1 MSQTKQV
8 KQLDRVIIRFAGDSG
23 DGMQLTGDRFT
34 QESAVFGNDLVTLP
48 NFPAEI
54 RAPQGTLPGVSSFQ
68 VHFADHDILTAGDR
82 PDVLVAMNPAA
93 LKANVGDLPKGAAI
107 IVDSHDFT
115 KRNLDKAGYDVN
127 PLDLLGDANDPLGDF
142 QVHPVDLTGMT
153 VEAVKE
159 FGLSRKDAARAK
171 NMFALGLLSWMYGR
185 PTESTTTFLE
195 NKFKKAP
202 DIRDANITAFKAGW
216 NYGETTE
223 TFVVRYEVKPATLPT
238 GTYRNITGNLA
249 LSYGLIAAGVRSG
262 LPVFL
267 GSYPITPASDILHEL
282 SKHKAFG
289 VTTLQAE
296 DEIAGIGAAIGASF
310 AGSLGVTTTSGP
322 GIALKSEAIGL
333 AVMTEL
339 PLLVIDVQRGGPST
353 GLPTKTEQADL
364 LQAMYGRNGEA
375 PVPIVAPQS
384 PGDCFAA
391 AVEAARIAI
400 TYRTP
405 VMLLSDGYLAN
416 GSEPWLIPDID
427 DLPAIDPD
435 FATALNHVSKK
446 AAAAQEDGSAAEP
459 DEFWPYLRDEETLA
473 RPWAIP
479 GTPGLEH
486 RIGGLEKGDGHGNI
500 AYDPANHDFMVRIR
514 QAKVQAIA
522 KSLPP
527 LEVDDPSGEAK
538 VLVIGWGSTYGP
550 IGAACRRVR
559 RAGYQVAQT
568 HLRHL
573 NPFPDDLGDILKR
586 YDRVLVPEMN
596 LGQLSKMLRAEYL
609 VDAIGYNHVRGLP
622 LKAAELAE
630 AIGQLVGEAEG
641 VDVDLGEHGLNPP
654 ADHEE
659 APLS

>member
-1 MSQTKQV
+1 MSKQV

-68 VHFADHDILTAGDR
+68 VHFADHDILTAGDA

-93 LKANVGDLPKGAAI
+93 LKANLGDLPKGAAI
-107 IVDSHDFT
+107 IVDTHDFT
-115 KRNLDKAGYDVN
+115 GRNLAKAGYDAN
-127 PLDLLGDANDPLGDF
+127 PLDFLGDANDPLGAF
-142 QVHPVDLTGMT
+142 SVFPLDLTGMT

-185 PTESTTTFLE
+185 PIESTITFLS
-195 NKFKKAP
+195 KRFAKVP

-216 NYGETTE
+216 NFGETTE
-223 TFVVRYEVKPATLPT
+223 TFVVQYEIKPAPMSA

-249 LSYGLIAAGVRSG
+249 LSYGLVAAGVRSG
-262 LPVFL
+262 LPIFL

-282 SKHKAFG
+282 SKHKSFG

-296 DEIAGIGAAIGASF
+296 DEIAGVGAAIGASF
-310 AGSLGVTTTSGP
+310 AGHLGVTTTSGP

-364 LQAMYGRNGEA
+364 LQAMFGRNGEA

-384 PGDCFAA
+384 PGDCFDA

-416 GSEPWLIPDID
+416 GSEPWRVPDID
-427 DLPAIDPD
+427 DLPRIDPA
-435 FATALNHVSKK
+435 FATEPNHVVTPAST
-446 AAAAQEDGSAAEP
+446 AEDGTVTAEEK
-459 DEFWPYLRDEETLA
+459 DFWPYLRDEETLA
-473 RPWAIP
+473 RPWAVP

-486 RIGGLEKGDGHGNI
+486 RIGGLEKGEGHGNI
-500 AYDPANHDFMVRIR
+500 SYDPANHDRMVRTR
-514 QAKVQAIA
+514 QAKVDRIA
-522 KSLPP
+522 DSLPP
-527 LEVDDPSGEAK
+527 LEVDDPSGRAK

-550 IGAACRRVR
+550 IGAGCRRVR
-559 RAGYQVAQT
+559 KAGYHVAQV

-573 NPFPDDLGDILKR
+573 NPFPKDLGEILRR
-586 YDRVLVPEMN
+586 YDKVLVPEMN
-596 LGQLSKMLRAEYL
+596 LGQLSLLLRGKYL
-609 VDAIGYNHVRGLP
+609 VDAIGYNQVNGMP
-622 LKAAELAE
+622 IKAAVLAD
-630 AIGQLVGEAEG
+630 AIGALVADAEG
-641 VDVDLGEHGLNPP
+641 IEVDVTPP
-654 ADHEE
+654 SIDME
-659 APLS
+659 ASK

>member
-1 MSQTKQV
+1 VSEQQGKQV

-68 VHFADHDILTAGDR
+68 VHFADHDILTAGDA

-93 LKANVGDLPKGAAI
+93 LKANLGDLPAGATI

-115 KRNLDKAGYDVN
+115 KRNLDKAGYDAN
-127 PLDLLGDANDPLGDF
+127 PLDLLGDANDPLGAF
-142 QVHPVDLTGMT
+142 SVHPVDLTGMT

-185 PTESTTTFLE
+185 PTEPTTTFLT
-195 NKFKKAP
+195 KRFAKVP
-202 DIRDANITAFKAGW
+202 DIRDANIAAFKAGW
-216 NYGETTE
+216 NFGETTE
-223 TFVVRYEVKPATLPT
+223 TFAVQYEVKPAAMPS
-238 GTYRNITGNLA
+238 GRYRNITGNLA
-249 LSYGLIAAGVRSG
+249 LAYGLIAGGVQSG

-289 VTTLQAE
+289 VLTFQAE
-296 DEIAGIGAAIGASF
+296 DEIAGIGSAIGASF
-310 AGSLGVTTTSGP
+310 AGHLGVTTTSGP
-322 GIALKSEAIGL
+322 GVALKSEAIGL

-339 PLLVIDVQRGGPST
+339 PLVVVDVQRGGPST

-391 AVEAARIAI
+391 ALEACRIAV

-416 GSEPWLIPDID
+416 GSEPWRIPEVA

-435 FATALNHVSKK
+435 FATGPNHVSAK
-446 AAAAQEDGSAAEP
+446 AAAAAAESGATAEP
-459 DEFWPYLRDEETLA
+459 DEFWPYLRDAETLA

-479 GTPGLEH
+479 GTAGLEH
-486 RIGGLEKGDGHGNI
+486 RIGGIEKADGTGNI
-500 AYDPANHDFMVRIR
+500 SYDPANHDLMVRTR
-514 QAKVQAIA
+514 QAKVDAIA
-522 KSLPP
+522 KALPP
-527 LEVDDPSGEAK
+527 LEVDDPSQAAK

-550 IGAACRRVR
+550 IGAGVRRVR
-559 RAGYQVAQT
+559 KAGYHVAQV

-573 NPFPDDLGDILKR
+573 NPFPADLGEILSR
-586 YDRVLVPEMN
+586 YDKVLVPEMN
-596 LGQLSKMLRAEYL
+596 LGQLSTLLRAKYL
-609 VDAIGYNHVRGLP
+609 VDAVGYNQVRGLP
-622 LKAAELAE
+622 LKAAELAD
-630 AIGQLVGEAEG
+630 AIGALIADAEG
-641 VDVDLGEHGLNPP
+641 IP
-654 ADHEE
+654 ADQVLAGLHTTAEE
-659 APLS
+659 AL